1 LTKLHKNGNRYINA
15 KAWKARNDSV
25 SVLGGMNVAFKLRW
39 LGTACFEMV
48 LPNKKTL
55 MIDPY
60 LDDSVSAPI
69 TSDEIK
75 SCDYIFLTHGH
86 YDHVLDVGKLAER
99 FKPKVFCSDVAATS
113 LIEHQNV
120 SPELITRV
128 KPGEII
134 REDGLRV
141 EILKGYHVNFT
152 KEYKR
157 VTGQDLV
164 EGGSDPTGEMKKAVA
179 ALFGSDRF
187 PDQLAD
193 WMRRYPQ
200 GEQLNF
206 VFDPTGGSRV
216 YMAGSYPEPSIIE
229 VAKQAKA
236 HITLLQVLPGNIL
249 PGLEEQTARLAI
261 ASGCQIAV
269 PQHHDPLMEGAG
281 QTDLT
286 QLRKIF
292 EEKTDITFQEFLP
305 GKWYPFD

>member
-1 LTKLHKNGNRYINA
+1 MDMAIEI
-15 KAWKARNDSV
+15 
-25 SVLGGMNVAFKLRW
+25 RW

-60 LDDSVSAPI
+60 LDDAVGAPI
-69 TSDEIK
+69 TSEGIK
-75 SCDYIFLTHGH
+75 GCDYIFLTHGH

-99 FKPKVFCSDVAATS
+99 FKPRVFCSDVVATS

-120 SPELITRV
+120 SPKLISKV
-128 KPGEII
+128 MPGEII
-134 REDGLRV
+134 REEGLTV
-141 EILKGYHVNFT
+141 EVLKGYHMNFA

-157 VTGQDLV
+157 VTGEALI
-164 EGGSDPTGEMKKAVA
+164 EGGSDPMGEMKKAVST
-179 ALFGSDRF
+179 LFGSDRF

-193 WMRRYPQ
+193 WMRWYPQ

-206 VFDPTGGSRV
+206 VFDPAGGRRV

-236 HITLLQVLPGNIL
+236 HITLLQVLPANIL

-261 ASGCQIAV
+261 ASGCQIAI
-269 PQHHDPLMEGAG
+269 PQHHDPLMEGAK
-281 QTDLT
+281 QADLT
-286 QLRKIF
+286 QLRRVF
-292 EEKTDITFQEFLP
+292 AEKTDIMFQEFVP
-305 GKWYPFD
+305 GTWYSFD

>member
-1 LTKLHKNGNRYINA
+1 
-15 KAWKARNDSV
+15 
-25 SVLGGMNVAFKLRW
+25 VAIEMRW
-39 LGTACFEMV
+39 LGTACFEIVM
-48 LPNKKTL
+48 PNKKTL

-75 SCDYIFLTHGH
+75 ACDYIFLTHGH

-99 FKPKVFCSDVAATS
+99 FKSRVFCSDMVATA

-120 SPELITRV
+120 SPERINRV
-128 KPGEII
+128 KPGQII
-134 REDGLRV
+134 HEEGLRV
-141 EILKGYHVNFT
+141 EVLKGYHVDFA

-164 EGGSDPTGEMKKAVA
+164 VGGPDPMGEMKKAVA
-179 ALFGSDRF
+179 DLFGSDRF
-187 PDQLAD
+187 PEQLEE
-193 WMRRYPQ
+193 WMRWYPQ

-206 VFDPTGGSRV
+206 VFDPPGGRRI

-249 PGLEEQTARLAI
+249 PGLEEQTASLAI

-269 PQHHDPLMEGAG
+269 PQHHDPLMDGAKRA
-281 QTDLT
+281 DLT
-286 QLRKIF
+286 QLKEIF
-292 EEKTDITFQEFLP
+292 TKRTDIAFRELIP
-305 GKWYPFD
+305 GKWYIFE

>member
-1 LTKLHKNGNRYINA
+1 
-15 KAWKARNDSV
+15 
-25 SVLGGMNVAFKLRW
+25 MNVALKMRW

-69 TSDEIK
+69 ASGEIK
-75 SCDYIFLTHGH
+75 GCDYILLTHGH

-99 FKPKVFCSDVAATS
+99 FKPRVFCSDVVATS
-113 LIEHQNV
+113 LIEYQNV
-120 SPELITRV
+120 SSELITRV

-134 REDGLRV
+134 REQGLSV
-141 EILKGYHVNFT
+141 EVLKGYHVDFA

-157 VTGQDLV
+157 VTGKALA
-164 EGGSDPTGEMKKAVA
+164 EGGSDPMGEMKKAVA

-193 WMRRYPQ
+193 WMRWYPQ

-206 VFDPTGGSRV
+206 VLDPAGGRRV

-229 VAKQAKA
+229 VAKQARA

-249 PGLEEQTARLAI
+249 PGLEEQTASLAI
-261 ASGCQIAV
+261 ASGCKIAV
-269 PQHHDPLMEGAG
+269 PQHHDPLMEGAR
-281 QTDLT
+281 QADLT
-286 QLRKIF
+286 QLKRIF
-292 EEKTDITFQEFLP
+292 KEKTDIAFQEFLP
-305 GKWYPFD
+305 GKWYTFD